1 MEFKKYMLFVTLI
14 LMIIPS
20 VSASV
25 SVTDTIQNF
34 EEVAERYDNREISVA
49 QMIVLL
55 EHHHDEK
62 QRKMQEDGFSGWS
75 KAELENALEEYKE
88 PNGYVMKTHDM
99 QIFMGIYSDDDKHY
113 DWGYSVGARRY
124 TESYYENQLAKDI
137 RSFKESLKEAYFS
150 NNPDFKELGVEFI
163 DVLGPIYGLSGQ
175 RYDECVELMDS
186 EMDEITTEN
195 LPSYVQKGGNYR
207 ITPPKDGR

>member
-1 MEFKKYMLFVTLI
+1 MEFKNHIILI
-14 LMIIPS
+14 ILVLVLIPS

-25 SVTDTIQNF
+25 SITDALHDF
-34 EEVAERYDNREISVA
+34 EETATQYDNGEISVA

-55 EHHHDEK
+55 EYHHDEK
-62 QRKMQEDGFSGWS
+62 QRTMQENAFSGWS

-88 PNGYVMKTHDM
+88 PYGYIMRTHDM
-99 QIFMGIYSDDDKHY
+99 HIFIGIYSDDNKHY
-113 DWGYSVGARRY
+113 DWGYSVGARKH
-124 TESYYENQLAKDI
+124 TESYYENQLMDDI
-137 RSFKESLKEAYFS
+137 MSFKESLREAYFS

-163 DVLGPIYGLSGQ
+163 DVLEPIYGLD
-175 RYDECVELMDS
+175 YDECVELMDS